1 MRWCLRAEE
10 ANSAVLIQLVVLS
23 IIQCFGVR
31 GYGEVEF
38 ILSTIKIAACLG
50 FIIFGIVDVCGGIST
65 DPRGY
70 IGAAYWHAPYVYSP
84 IPKAF

>member
-1 MRWCLRAEE
+1 MRAED
-10 ANSAVLIQLVVLS
+10 ANSACLIQLVVLS